1 MRSLVLLSVVLLMST
16 HALAEEVV
24 GGPGE
29 EPVEAYVV
37 SNENAGATP
46 LADPKVL
53 QAFHGEA
60 GINRI
65 VDRMV
70 DLSVADPKISEIF
83 VSHDLVRLRRTI
95 KEQFAYLLGAP
106 VAYSGRD
113 MKSSHQDLGIQTRD
127 LNVLIEHLR
136 IAMREEKVPFWAQNK
151 LLAVLAPMKR
161 DVVTR

>member
-1 MRSLVLLSVVLLMST
+1 MRGLVVLSAVLLLST
-16 HALAEEVV
+16 QALAEDVV

-29 EPVEAYVV
+29 APVEAYVV
-37 SNENAGATP
+37 SNANAGAAP
-46 LADPKVL
+46 LADAKVL
-53 QAFHGEA
+53 KAFHGEA
-60 GINRI
+60 GVNRI

-70 DLSVADPKISEIF
+70 DLSVADPKISAIF
-83 VSHDLVRLRRTI
+83 ASHDLVRLRRTL

-127 LNVLIEHLR
+127 LNLLIEHLR
-136 IAMREEKVPFWAQNK
+136 VAMREEKVPFWAQNK
-151 LLAVLAPMKR
+151 LLAVLAPMKK